1 MEITY
6 TDDKGESVEIINH
19 HIEIPSYIKEF
30 DEQKSFLNIKS
41 EDVAMLF
48 HSNKPM
54 SKAVT
59 IGRYQMFLKMDLDNF
74 MHSKFADTIH
84 RVFAD
89 FQHGF
94 YTNLYKI
101 GDKTIDSFI
110 DVIQEC
116 HEHIINSC
124 TRQVVINDDSYVS
137 TLLYLR
143 VCSALRKK
151 WNNEDVEYLAPFFAF
166 KKDAYIKVGVLTLDD
181 KEFVA
186 SLISV
191 MKAQDEKYRKEIYSA
206 MLILAYI
213 YDASSSSA
221 KVVDALRSYSYK
233 SKGNSIFQGFEKND
247 ENNILTAEELAV
259 FNGSCL
265 SEEDKQAVR
274 NRMSRFAQFQNS
286 QIIQKS
292 LGHYAIERRKI
303 KLSMLTP
310 QEWLDIFID

>member
-1 MEITY
+1 MQT
-6 TDDKGESVEIINH
+6 S
-19 HIEIPSYIKEF
+19 
-30 DEQKSFLNIKS
+30 
-41 EDVAMLF
+41 AW
-48 HSNKPM
+48 
-54 SKAVT
+54 
-59 IGRYQMFLKMDLDNF
+59 
-74 MHSKFADTIH
+74 
-84 RVFAD
+84 
-89 FQHGF
+89 F

-124 TRQVVINDDSYVS
+124 TRNVVIYDERYVS

-206 MLILAYI
+206 ILILAYI

-233 SKGNSIFQGFEKND
+233 SRGNSCFHGFEK
-247 ENNILTAEELAV
+247 
-259 FNGSCL
+259 
-265 SEEDKQAVR
+265 
-274 NRMSRFAQFQNS
+274 
-286 QIIQKS
+286 
-292 LGHYAIERRKI
+292 
-303 KLSMLTP
+303 
-310 QEWLDIFID
+310 

>member
-1 MEITY
+1 MEIIY

-19 HIEIPSYIKEF
+19 YIEIPSYIKEF

-59 IGRYQMFLKMDLDNF
+59 IGRYQMFLKMDFDNF

-94 YTNLYKI
+94 YTNLCKT

-124 TRQVVINDDSYVS
+124 TRQVVVNDDSYVS

-213 YDASSSSA
+213 YMMRHL
-221 KVVDALRSYSYK
+221 LR
-233 SKGNSIFQGFEKND
+233 
-247 ENNILTAEELAV
+247 L
-259 FNGSCL
+259 
-265 SEEDKQAVR
+265 
-274 NRMSRFAQFQNS
+274 
-286 QIIQKS
+286 
-292 LGHYAIERRKI
+292 
-303 KLSMLTP
+303 KLLML
-310 QEWLDIFID
+310 